1 MRAMDNRP
9 RAVTVAKPWGWEL
22 HWTPAESPYV
32 GKIIHINA
40 GSRLSLQVHE
50 AKCESWLLIRGRAK
64 VIWDNALG
72 QLEEVQLE
80 QGVGYTCDSGK
91 RHRLVGVTDCDIVEV
106 STPECGTTWRLEDDF
121 GRPHETEQQR
131 RKERLAASVPHMDAP
146 IEPTRPQR

>member
-1 MRAMDNRP
+1 MAALDAAP
-9 RAVTVAKPWGWEL
+9 FAALVTKPWGWEL
-22 HWTPAESPYV
+22 HWTPADSPYV

-40 GSRLSLQVHE
+40 GARLSLQVHE
-50 AKCESWLLIRGRAK
+50 AKCESWLLIRGRAT

-72 QLEEVQLE
+72 QLEEVPLK

-121 GRPHETEQQR
+121 GRPHETDQQR
-131 RKERLAASVPHMDAP
+131 RKERLAASVLHLDTPVEATH
-146 IEPTRPQR
+146 PQR